1 MIHRDYIMR
10 FIDQLIQ
17 VLSKI
22 LFNKDN
28 QNYKAALEE
37 IHVTY
42 KSLLGFDP
50 HLIHSLTDSE
60 IIALLKIGERFEV
73 EKCYAIANLLK
84 IEAEILEEH
93 DFSTA
98 YPLFQKSLSLFI
110 ETVISGNDVELEN
123 CNDEIDCIYQKIE
136 SYIILPGLKYKLFQ
150 YYEHQGRF
158 SKAEDILFE
167 LIEAGYPN
175 IQAESEAFFKRLR
188 TKSDEE
194 LILGNLPRNEVEEG
208 LREILKRFS

>member
-28 QNYKAALEE
+28 QNYTAALEE

-60 IIALLKIGERFEV
+60 IIALLKIGEMFEA
-73 EKCYAIANLLK
+73 EKCYAIAKLLK
-84 IEAEILEEH
+84 IEAEILEEQ

-123 CNDEIDCIYQKIE
+123 CNEEIDCNYQKIE
-136 SYIILPGLKYKLFQ
+136 SYIILPGLKYKLFR

-158 SKAEDILFE
+158 SKAEDFLFE
-167 LIEAGYPN
+167 LIEAGYPD
-175 IQAESEAFFKRLR
+175 IQAESEAFFKRLQ